1 MEDLDPYDPAFNYPE
16 EWGREERIAAL
27 KCWRDGDKT
36 DARYWLKDHEWKRLH
51 AAEILLTKN
60 VTSAQMRQIEWALSD
75 EKNTFI
81 EFELACRR
89 QGGVLYSKHGN
100 EHIDQDYC
108 EKSLRWD
115 IRYRN
120 DDRLKGIPV
129 IKGNLDD
136 FEYWAKTRWYLYFEW
151 LGGTDLSIAEASALV
166 PKFAYLMNA
175 EPVFGYGTLTM
186 RQVNRYIA
194 AIRQRRVHRSTVWLV
209 LHRAGIHEK
218 SIHKTIFQ
226 QAGLF

>member
-1 MEDLDPYDPAFNYPE
+1 MAEIDPYDPALKYPH
-16 EWGREERIAAL
+16 EWSREERITAL
-27 KCWRDGDKT
+27 KCWQNGDKT
-36 DARYWLKDHEWKRLH
+36 DARYWLKDHEWKHLY
-51 AAEILLTKN
+51 AVEILLTKN

-81 EFELACRR
+81 EFKLAWRR

-108 EKSLRWD
+108 EKSLRWN
-115 IRYRN
+115 RN
-120 DDRLKGIPV
+120 DDRPVV

-136 FEYWAKTRWYLYFEW
+136 FAYWAKTRWYLYFEW
-151 LGGTDLSIAEASALV
+151 LGGTDLTNAEAFALL
-166 PKFAYLMNA
+166 PKFAYLMGA
-175 EPVFGYGTLTM
+175 KAVTGKGM
-186 RQVNRYIA
+186 RQVNRDIA

-209 LHRAGIHEK
+209 LHRAGIDEK
-218 SIHKTIFQ
+218 DIHKAIFQ